1 MNVQHDVIST
11 YIQPLR
17 NTFSVFSLR
26 TRKLDTLPDQLSV
39 KMSYAGDGDDYTH
52 QFFPSKVVLA
62 SVIESLTYL
71 IDKTTSLGEIEVRN
85 INTKHYLQINKKQ
98 TVRGVNHFTLALTFN
113 HGSIYPLCS
122 VDADPELIGSRYDI
136 ERYAHDEIKK
146 QVVKLRSWLIAALDA
161 ITTPNKNN
169 LSPTVLEHTDSQCYI
184 SLLGE
189 IGRRGSVVNYVH
201 FDKVTKVLTV
211 GSPRGKFT
219 TKFSEHQ
226 TWLLKNTIAD
236 ISTTPDKQIILDVE
250 SNFYIRRIDGIEGT
264 TIKRLII
271 NSDVFGG
278 NGKVIFITRDMTE
291 LLRHVYA
298 ALDTCSKLI

>member
-1 MNVQHDVIST
+1 MNVQHDVISN
-11 YIQPLR
+11 YIQPLI

-26 TRKLDTLPDQLSV
+26 SRKIDGVGQFSV
-39 KMSYAGDGDDYTH
+39 KMSYAGDGDGYAH

-62 SVIESLTYL
+62 EVIESLTYL

-85 INTKHYLQINKKQ
+85 INTRYYLQINRKQ
-98 TVRGVNHFTLALTFN
+98 MAKGVKDFTLALTSN
-113 HGSIYPLCS
+113 RGTTHPLCS
-122 VDADPELIGSRYDI
+122 VVVGPELVGSRYDI

-146 QVVKLRSWLIAALDA
+146 QVVKLRWWLVSALIA
-161 ITTPNKNN
+161 ITTPNKIG
-169 LSPTVLEHTDSQCYI
+169 LPPTVLEHTDSQCYI

-189 IGRRGSVVNYVH
+189 IGQRGSIVNYVH
-201 FDKVTKVLTV
+201 FDKITKVLTV

-226 TWLLKNTIAD
+226 TWLLKNAIAD
-236 ISTTPDKQIILDVE
+236 ISTTPDKQITLDVE
-250 SNFYIRRIDGIEGT
+250 SNFYIRRIDGMEGT

-271 NSDVFGG
+271 NSDVFGR

-291 LLRHVYA
+291 LLRQVYA